1 MNSNL
6 ECKVCNDGKIKRFL
20 TLGNIPPVNA
30 FLDPSEISK
39 EKAYPLNLAYCSSCL
54 LVQLENIVP
63 PEKLFSN
70 YLHLSSGSSSNI
82 NHLKEV
88 ADSLNSRLKINK
100 NTKVLEVGSNDGTL
114 LAFLKEYTS
123 NLLGIDPAKNLVKL
137 SKQKGIET
145 LPEFFNTST
154 ASKIEKARGTFDIL
168 VALNVIPHTPNVVDF
183 LKGAYKV
190 LNSGGTLV
198 MEGAYALETI
208 LRGEFDTIYHEH
220 VYSFSLHSLISAF
233 KCAGLKVTDVEKIPT
248 QGGSLRI
255 LAQKAPE
262 AALIYPSVN
271 ILLEEE
277 KNQGLIDPKIYNC
290 VESKV
295 KNFKNN
301 LKKIVEEEKKKSGKL
316 IGLGAPARGVVILNY
331 CNLGINDMN
340 YLIDDTPLKQGKF
353 APGVH
358 IPVKSWEALK
368 SYKNQTFLLLSWNY
382 KEHLISKLQNY
393 IPSFRIIIPFP
404 NLEVK
409 EYG

>member
-1 MNSNL
+1 MTSNL
-6 ECKVCNDGKIKRFL
+6 RCKVCNSGEIRRFL

-30 FLDPSEISK
+30 FIDSSEISK
-39 EKAYPLNLAYCSSCL
+39 EKSYPLNLSYCSNCL
-54 LVQLENIVP
+54 LVQLEDVVP

-88 ADSLNSRLKINK
+88 VEVLSSRFKINQD
-100 NTKVLEVGSNDGTL
+100 TKVLEIGSNDGTL
-114 LAFLKEYTS
+114 LAFLKKYTS
-123 NLLGIDPAKNLVKL
+123 NLLGIDPAENLVKL
-137 SKQKGIET
+137 SKEKGIET
-145 LPEFFNTST
+145 LPKFFNTPT
-154 ASKIEKARGTFDIL
+154 AVDVVKARGTFDII
-168 VALNVIPHTPNVVDF
+168 VALNVIPHTPDVVNL
-183 LKGAYKV
+183 LKGASMILSSK
-190 LNSGGTLV
+190 GTLV

-255 LAQKAPE
+255 FAQKETE
-262 AALIYPSVN
+262 ASLIYPSVN

-277 KNQGLIDPKIYNC
+277 KNQGLIDPKIYNS

-295 KNFKNN
+295 KNFKKN
-301 LKKIVEEEKKKSGKL
+301 LKKIIEEEKKKSGKL
-316 IGLGAPARGVVILNY
+316 IGLGAPARGMVILNH
-331 CNLGINDMN
+331 CKINHEDIE
-340 YLIDDTPLKQGKF
+340 YLIDDTPLKQTKF
-353 APGVH
+353 SPGVH
-358 IPVKSWEALK
+358 IPVKSWEELR

-382 KEHLISKLQNY
+382 KDHIISNLQKY

-409 EYG
+409 KIG